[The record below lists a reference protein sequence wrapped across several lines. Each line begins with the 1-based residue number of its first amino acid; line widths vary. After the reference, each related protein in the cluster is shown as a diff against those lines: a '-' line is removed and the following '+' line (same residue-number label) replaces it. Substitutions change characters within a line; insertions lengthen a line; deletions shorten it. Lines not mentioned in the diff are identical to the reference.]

1 MKATYTAT
9 VRHES
14 LTFTGKGTTD
24 HEAVTKAMDALKAC
38 WSIHL
43 ARAVIE
49 VRLGDQ
55 LQYVTTF
62 GKYEV
67 ATR

>member
-1 MKATYTAT
+1 MKSSYTAT
-9 VRHES
+9 VKHES

-24 HEAVTKAMDALKAC
+24 HEAVTKAMDALRSC

-43 ARAVIE
+43 TRAVIE

-62 GKYEV
+62 GKYET

>member
-1 MKATYTAT
+1 MNSPYIAT
-9 VRHES
+9 VKHDS

-24 HEAVTKAMDALKAC
+24 HEAVTKAMGALESR
-38 WSIHL
+38 WSIGL
-43 ARAVIE
+43 SRAVIE
-49 VRLGDQ
+49 VRLGEQ

-62 GKYEV
+62 GKYET